1 MLFCLR
7 RPSLYIYIYK
17 NIMNKWTL
25 LALVATSFTA
35 QAQQLPNASFD
46 TPWEECFPYIGKD
59 GKHAK
64 SIGTQPK
71 GWTIANVY
79 GMNTLGAT
87 VVAKDTLGL
96 GTDTKAVKL
105 ANTPNSLLSSQ
116 IVPGYMGLGTTWNT
130 SVMGQQNDGGSFGG
144 IEFTNRP
151 DAVEF
156 YYQRICPEASAD
168 IPATFVAYLWKGQWQ
183 QAEVPIDIAA
193 FGSPKKETMI
203 DRDRNI
209 LGMPTDKG
217 GAVTKSDDALLIA
230 SSIHHIKDINKE
242 LTKLV
247 VPIEYH
253 DSTAIPTKMNLVFA
267 ANDYFD
273 ATTVKAGN
281 SLVVDSVKLVYYHAL
296 ESLTYGDKVYTPN
309 AEGVIDLSEV
319 AFDANTPMQ
328 FHVKGVGAT
337 VEKGTLNAD
346 TQEMTLEV
354 RGNDFAANPESK
366 TTYTLRFKA
375 EAPAPALE
383 LTSLTISGMPFEAL
397 EAGKTAYTLPYVYNP
412 GIVFKGTTNEGY
424 TVGESVFDNKAKTH
438 TVNVVDPAKNDTTS
452 YVFSFTDAVEDA
464 ATGNYEGALS
474 VVLTAQDNNS
484 VPTALSNANIRITKN
499 ANGTINLAID
509 DFAFGG
515 MVVGDIFVS
524 NVPMKDGK
532 IEKTR
537 RTILMTDFDEAG
549 NKLDYS
555 MGWMMG
561 ALPVEVS
568 ADLNTTDKRTSASID
583 IITAENPMLAM
594 MFKGI
599 HVDFVPFTVK
609 GNLLDDSFSGRQ
621 YYENLTVS
629 GHVTKAASKFLQIN
643 NHFFDPNNNNQEC
656 NLPMSFLDLSKAIV
670 DANVTMDDIMA
681 GAPKANNTLVYL
693 PAGSTIQAAN
703 AIVDSKATNFV
714 VNDQVAFHAPK
725 AFTATQVSYDRAFK
739 FGNGYVSSF
748 VLPFAMNTTY
758 VDGKV
763 YKFNAVNGDN
773 VNFTEVTGQLKANV
787 PYLIVANSA
796 KPFSTALAKEVEI
809 EATPE
814 TMEVKADNAPSFA
827 HIGSYNTTKVTSENG
842 TTYYGYTGGKFV
854 KANYGTLNPFRTLI
868 KATGTT
874 ATQFSLKLDGEVTGI
889 IGVNTELGKVDVYN
903 LEGKLVRSQVEAA
916 TALQGLEKGVY
927 VINGKKVMK

>member
-35 QAQQLPNASFD
+35 QAQQLPNANFN
-46 TPWEECFPYIGKD
+46 GKWVD
-59 GKHAK
+59 CIPFVGSNETGKVQ
-64 SIGTQPK
+64 GTQPE
-71 GWTIANVY
+71 GWIISNVNGY
-79 GMNTLGAT
+79 QGLGAT
-87 VVAKDTLGL
+87 IVGSQLTENENLAVALK
-96 GTDTKAVKL
+96 
-105 ANTPNSLLSSQ
+105 NTPNPFMASQ
-116 IVPGYMGLGTTWNT
+116 IVPAYMSLGTTWNT
-130 SVMGQQNDGGSFGG
+130 SKGRFSITNKDGGSFGG
-144 IEFTNRP
+144 MKFTHRP
-151 DAVEF
+151 DAIQFKYKRTAAEPSV
-156 YYQRICPEASAD
+156 
-168 IPATFVAYLWKGQWQ
+168 PATVVAYMWKGEWQ
-183 QAEVPIDIAA
+183 QADVPVTIALS
-193 FGSPKKETMI
+193 GEPKKETMI
-203 DRDRNI
+203 NRDRSI
-209 LGMPTDKG
+209 LGMESAEG
-217 GAVTKSDDALLIA
+217 GAVTKSEDALCIA
-230 SSIHHIKDINKE
+230 QIQEKLSEITEEWKEMTIPFNYADKNAVPTHINVI
-242 LTKLV
+242 
-247 VPIEYH
+247 
-253 DSTAIPTKMNLVFA
+253 FA

-273 ATTVKAGN
+273 ASTVKKDNTLSIDDVAF
-281 SLVVDSVKLVYYHAL
+281 VYYHAL

-424 TVGESVFDNKAKTH
+424 TVSESVFDNKAKTH

-474 VVLTAQDNNS
+474 VVLTAQDDNS

-515 MVVGDIFVS
+515 MIVGDIFVS

-599 HVDFVPFTVK
+599 HVDFVPFTVSGEMK
-609 GNLLDDSFSGRQ
+609 ENGFGGRQ
-621 YYENLTVS
+621 YYENLKVK
-629 GHVTKAASKFLQIN
+629 GAVTKENCKFLQIN
-643 NHFFDPNNNNQEC
+643 NHYVDAASNNEEH
-656 NLPMSFLDLSKAIV
+656 NLPMSFLDLSEATV
-670 DANVTMDDIMA
+670 AADVTMSDIMA

-703 AIVDSKATNFV
+703 AIVDSIATNFV

-725 AFTATQVSYDRAFK
+725 AFTATQVSYERAFNTTK
-739 FGNGYVSSF
+739 GYVSSF
-748 VLPFAMNTTY
+748 VLPFAMNTTD

-763 YKFNAVNGDN
+763 YKFNTVNGDN
-773 VNFTEVTGQLKANV
+773 VNFTEVTGQLEANK

-796 KPFSTALAKEVEI
+796 KPFSKALAKEVKI
-809 EATPE
+809 EATPD
-814 TMEVKADNAPSFA
+814 TMEVTASNAPSFA
-827 HIGSYNTTKVTSENG
+827 HIGSYNTTKVTSDNI
-842 TTYYGYTGGKFV
+842 TTYYGYTDGKFV
-854 KANYGTLNPFRTLI
+854 KANTGTLNPFRTLI

>member
-35 QAQQLPNASFD
+35 QAQQLPNANFNGKWVD
-46 TPWEECFPYIGKD
+46 CIPFIGSNET
-59 GKHAK
+59 GKVQ
-64 SIGTQPK
+64 GTQPE
-71 GWTIANVY
+71 GWVISNVNGY
-79 GMNTLGAT
+79 QGLGAT
-87 VVAKDTLGL
+87 IVGSQLTENENLAVALK
-96 GTDTKAVKL
+96 
-105 ANTPNSLLSSQ
+105 NTPNPFMASQ
-116 IVPGYMGLGTTWNT
+116 IVPAYMSLGTTWNT
-130 SVMGQQNDGGSFGG
+130 SKGMIAITNKDGGSFGG
-144 IEFTNRP
+144 MKFTHRP
-151 DAVEF
+151 DAIQFKYKRTAAEPSV
-156 YYQRICPEASAD
+156 
-168 IPATFVAYLWKGQWQ
+168 PATVVAYMWKGEWQ
-183 QAEVPIDIAA
+183 QADVPVTIALS
-193 FGSPKKETMI
+193 GEPKKETMI
-203 DRDRNI
+203 NRDRSI
-209 LGMPTDKG
+209 LGMESAEG
-217 GAVTKSDDALLIA
+217 GAVTKSEDALCIA
-230 SSIHHIKDINKE
+230 QIQEKLSEITEEWKEMTIPFNYADKNAVPTHINVI
-242 LTKLV
+242 
-247 VPIEYH
+247 
-253 DSTAIPTKMNLVFA
+253 FA

-273 ATTVKAGN
+273 ASTVKKDN
-281 SLVVDSVKLVYYHAL
+281 TLSIDDVTFVYYHAL

-328 FHVKGVGAT
+328 FDVKGVGAT

-424 TVGESVFDNKAKTH
+424 TVSESVFDNKAKTH

-464 ATGNYEGALS
+464 AAGNYEGSLS

-549 NKLDYS
+549 NKLDWS

-599 HVDFVPFTVK
+599 HVDFVPFTVSGDMK
-609 GNLLDDSFSGRQ
+609 ENGFGGRQ
-621 YYENLTVS
+621 YYENLKVK
-629 GHVTKAASKFLQIN
+629 GAVTKENCKFLQIN
-643 NHFFDPNNNNQEC
+643 NHYVDAASNNEEH
-656 NLPMSFLDLSKAIV
+656 NLPMSFLDLSEATV
-670 DANVTMDDIMA
+670 AADVTMSDIMA

-693 PAGSTIQAAN
+693 PEGNTIEAAN
-703 AIVDSKATNFV
+703 AIVGTNAKELALNDTLTFV
-714 VNDQVAFHAPK
+714 SPK
-725 AFTATQVSYDRAFK
+725 AFTTEAVNYSREFEADSYATLF
-739 FGNGYVSSF
+739 
-748 VLPFAMNTTY
+748 LPFGTEKF
-758 VDGKV
+758 DGEA
-763 YKFNAVNGDN
+763 YKFVKADSEKLY
-773 VNFTEVTGQLKANV
+773 FETAKQLEALT
-787 PYLIVANSA
+787 PYLVKPLSA
-796 KPFSTALAKEVEI
+796 KPFANAAAEVAVAANDTVVKVTNNGMTFAGVLTAADSLNAEGEKVF
-809 EATPE
+809 ALN
-814 TMEVKADNAPSFA
+814 ADNAFA
-827 HIGSYNTTKVTSENG
+827 PVND
-842 TTYYGYTGGKFV
+842 
-854 KANYGTLNPFRTLI
+854 KACAAFRAIMFGNSKAEVLTLVIDN
-868 KATGTT
+868 K
-874 ATQFSLKLDGEVTGI
+874 VTGI
-889 IGVNTELGKVDVYN
+889 VDASLDFNKLVDVYN
-903 LEGKLVRSQVEAA
+903 IEGKLIRSRVAA
-916 TALQGLEKGVY
+916 ASALNGLGSGIY
-927 VINGKKVMK
+927 IINGKKVIK

>member
-35 QAQQLPNASFD
+35 QAQQLPNANFNGKWVD
-46 TPWEECFPYIGKD
+46 CIPFIGSNET
-59 GKHAK
+59 GKVQ
-64 SIGTQPK
+64 GTQPE
-71 GWTIANVY
+71 GWVISNVNGY
-79 GMNTLGAT
+79 QGLGAT
-87 VVAKDTLGL
+87 IVGSQLTENENLAVALK
-96 GTDTKAVKL
+96 
-105 ANTPNSLLSSQ
+105 NTPNPFMASQ
-116 IVPGYMGLGTTWNT
+116 IVPAYMSLGTTWNT
-130 SVMGQQNDGGSFGG
+130 SKGMIAITNKDGGSFGG
-144 IEFTNRP
+144 MKFTHRP
-151 DAVEF
+151 DAIQFKYKRTAAEPSV
-156 YYQRICPEASAD
+156 
-168 IPATFVAYLWKGQWQ
+168 PATVVAYMWKGEWQ
-183 QAEVPIDIAA
+183 QADVPVTIALS
-193 FGSPKKETMI
+193 GEPKKETMI
-203 DRDRNI
+203 NRDRSI
-209 LGMPTDKG
+209 LGMESAEG
-217 GAVTKSDDALLIA
+217 GAVTKSEDALCIA
-230 SSIHHIKDINKE
+230 QIQEKLSEITEEWKEMTIPFNYADKNAVPTHINVI
-242 LTKLV
+242 
-247 VPIEYH
+247 
-253 DSTAIPTKMNLVFA
+253 FA

-273 ATTVKAGN
+273 ASTVKKDN
-281 SLVVDSVKLVYYHAL
+281 TLSIDDVTFVYYHAL

-328 FHVKGVGAT
+328 FDVKGVGAT

-354 RGNDFAANPESK
+354 HGNDFAANPESK

-424 TVGESVFDNKAKTH
+424 TVSESVFDNKAKTH

-464 ATGNYEGALS
+464 AAGNYEGSLS

-549 NKLDYS
+549 NKLDWS

-599 HVDFVPFTVK
+599 HVDFVPFTVSGEMK
-609 GNLLDDSFSGRQ
+609 ENGFGGRQ
-621 YYENLTVS
+621 YYENLKVK
-629 GHVTKAASKFLQIN
+629 GAVTKENCKFLQIN
-643 NHFFDPNNNNQEC
+643 NHYVDAASNNEEH
-656 NLPMSFLDLSKAIV
+656 NLPMSYLDLSEATV
-670 DANVTMDDIMA
+670 AADVTMSDIMA

-693 PAGSTIQAAN
+693 PEGNTIEAAN
-703 AIVDSKATNFV
+703 AIVGTNAKELALNDTLTFV
-714 VNDQVAFHAPK
+714 SPK
-725 AFTATQVSYDRAFK
+725 AFTAEAVNYSREFEADSYATLF
-739 FGNGYVSSF
+739 
-748 VLPFAMNTTY
+748 LPFGTEKF
-758 VDGKV
+758 DGEA
-763 YKFNAVNGDN
+763 YKFVKADN
-773 VNFTEVTGQLKANV
+773 EKLYFETAKQLEALT
-787 PYLIVANSA
+787 PYLVKPLSA
-796 KPFSTALAKEVEI
+796 KPFANAAAEVAVAANDTVVKVTNNGMTFAGVLTAADSLNAEGEKVF
-809 EATPE
+809 ALN
-814 TMEVKADNAPSFA
+814 ADNAFA
-827 HIGSYNTTKVTSENG
+827 PVND
-842 TTYYGYTGGKFV
+842 
-854 KANYGTLNPFRTLI
+854 KACAAFRAIMFGNSKAEVLTLVIDN
-868 KATGTT
+868 K
-874 ATQFSLKLDGEVTGI
+874 VTGI
-889 IGVNTELGKVDVYN
+889 VDASLDFNKLVDVYN
-903 LEGKLVRSQVEAA
+903 IEGKLIRSRVAA
-916 TALQGLEKGVY
+916 ASALNGLGSGIY
-927 VINGKKVMK
+927 IINGKKVIK

>member
-1 MLFCLR
+1 
-7 RPSLYIYIYK
+7 
-17 NIMNKWTL
+17 MNKWTL

-35 QAQQLPNASFD
+35 QAQQLPNANFNGKWVD
-46 TPWEECFPYIGKD
+46 CIPFIGSNET
-59 GKHAK
+59 GKVQ
-64 SIGTQPK
+64 GTQPE
-71 GWTIANVY
+71 GWVISNVNGY
-79 GMNTLGAT
+79 QGLGAT
-87 VVAKDTLGL
+87 IVGSQLTENENLAVALK
-96 GTDTKAVKL
+96 
-105 ANTPNSLLSSQ
+105 NTPNPFMASQ
-116 IVPGYMGLGTTWNT
+116 IVPAYMSLGTTWNT
-130 SVMGQQNDGGSFGG
+130 SKGMIAITNKDGGSFGG
-144 IEFTNRP
+144 MKFTHRP
-151 DAVEF
+151 DAIQFKYKRTAAEPSV
-156 YYQRICPEASAD
+156 
-168 IPATFVAYLWKGQWQ
+168 PATVVAYMWKGEWQ
-183 QAEVPIDIAA
+183 QADVPVTIALS
-193 FGSPKKETMI
+193 GEPKKETMI
-203 DRDRNI
+203 NRDRSI
-209 LGMPTDKG
+209 LGMESAEG
-217 GAVTKSDDALLIA
+217 GAVTKSEDALCIA
-230 SSIHHIKDINKE
+230 QIQEKLSEITEEWKEMTIPFNYADKNAVPTHINVI
-242 LTKLV
+242 
-247 VPIEYH
+247 
-253 DSTAIPTKMNLVFA
+253 FA

-273 ATTVKAGN
+273 ASTVKKDN
-281 SLVVDSVKLVYYHAL
+281 TLSIDDVTFVYYHAL

-424 TVGESVFDNKAKTH
+424 TVSESVFDNKAKTH

-464 ATGNYEGALS
+464 AAGNYEGSLS

-549 NKLDYS
+549 NKLDWS

-599 HVDFVPFTVK
+599 HVDFVPFTVSGEMK
-609 GNLLDDSFSGRQ
+609 ENGFGGRQ
-621 YYENLTVS
+621 YYENLKVK
-629 GHVTKAASKFLQIN
+629 GAVTKENCKFLQIN
-643 NHFFDPNNNNQEC
+643 NHYVDAASNNEEH
-656 NLPMSFLDLSKAIV
+656 NLPMSFLDLSEATV
-670 DANVTMDDIMA
+670 AADVTMSDIMA

-693 PAGSTIQAAN
+693 PEGNTIEAAN
-703 AIVDSKATNFV
+703 AIVGTNAKELALNDTLTFV
-714 VNDQVAFHAPK
+714 SPK
-725 AFTATQVSYDRAFK
+725 AFTAEAVNYSREFEADSYATLF
-739 FGNGYVSSF
+739 
-748 VLPFAMNTTY
+748 LPFGTEKF
-758 VDGKV
+758 DGEA
-763 YKFNAVNGDN
+763 YKFVKADN
-773 VNFTEVTGQLKANV
+773 EKLYFETAKQLEALT
-787 PYLIVANSA
+787 PYLVKPLSA
-796 KPFSTALAKEVEI
+796 KPFANAAAEVAVAANDTVVKVTNNGMTFAGVLTAVDSLNAEGEKVF
-809 EATPE
+809 ALN
-814 TMEVKADNAPSFA
+814 ADNAFA
-827 HIGSYNTTKVTSENG
+827 PVND
-842 TTYYGYTGGKFV
+842 
-854 KANYGTLNPFRTLI
+854 KACAAFRAIMFGNSKAEVLTLVIDN
-868 KATGTT
+868 K
-874 ATQFSLKLDGEVTGI
+874 VTGI
-889 IGVNTELGKVDVYN
+889 VDASLDFNKLVDVYN
-903 LEGKLVRSQVEAA
+903 IEGKLIRSRVAA
-916 TALQGLEKGVY
+916 ASALNGLGSGIY
-927 VINGKKVMK
+927 IINGKKVIK

>member
-1 MLFCLR
+1 
-7 RPSLYIYIYK
+7 
-17 NIMNKWTL
+17 MNKWTL

-35 QAQQLPNASFD
+35 QAQQLPNANFNGKWVD
-46 TPWEECFPYIGKD
+46 CIPFIGSNET
-59 GKHAK
+59 GKVQ
-64 SIGTQPK
+64 GTQPE
-71 GWTIANVY
+71 GWIISNVNGY
-79 GMNTLGAT
+79 QGLGAT
-87 VVAKDTLGL
+87 IVGSQLTENENLAVALK
-96 GTDTKAVKL
+96 
-105 ANTPNSLLSSQ
+105 NTPNPFMASQ
-116 IVPGYMGLGTTWNT
+116 IVPAYMSLGTTWNT
-130 SVMGQQNDGGSFGG
+130 SKGMIAITNKDGGSFGG
-144 IEFTNRP
+144 MKFTHRP
-151 DAVEF
+151 DAIQFKYKRTAAEPSV
-156 YYQRICPEASAD
+156 
-168 IPATFVAYLWKGQWQ
+168 PATVVAYMWKGEWQ
-183 QAEVPIDIAA
+183 QADVPVTIALS
-193 FGSPKKETMI
+193 GEPKKETMI
-203 DRDRNI
+203 NRDRSI
-209 LGMPTDKG
+209 LGMESAEG
-217 GAVTKSDDALLIA
+217 GAVTKSEDALCIA
-230 SSIHHIKDINKE
+230 QIQEKLSEITEEWKEMTIPFNYADKNAVPTHINVI
-242 LTKLV
+242 
-247 VPIEYH
+247 
-253 DSTAIPTKMNLVFA
+253 FA

-273 ATTVKAGN
+273 ASTVKKDNTLSIDDVAF
-281 SLVVDSVKLVYYHAL
+281 VYYHAL

-464 ATGNYEGALS
+464 AAGNYEGSLS

-549 NKLDYS
+549 NKLDWS

-599 HVDFVPFTVK
+599 HVDFVPFTVSGEMK
-609 GNLLDDSFSGRQ
+609 ENGFGGRQ
-621 YYENLTVS
+621 YYENLKVK
-629 GHVTKAASKFLQIN
+629 GAVTKENCKFLQIN
-643 NHFFDPNNNNQEC
+643 NHYVDAASNNEEH
-656 NLPMSFLDLSKAIV
+656 NLPMSFLDLSEATV
-670 DANVTMDDIMA
+670 AADVTMSDIMA

-693 PAGSTIQAAN
+693 PEGNTIEAAN
-703 AIVDSKATNFV
+703 AIVGTNAKELALNDTLTFV
-714 VNDQVAFHAPK
+714 SPK
-725 AFTATQVSYDRAFK
+725 AFTAEAVNYSREFEADSYATLF
-739 FGNGYVSSF
+739 
-748 VLPFAMNTTY
+748 LPFGTEKF
-758 VDGKV
+758 DGEA
-763 YKFNAVNGDN
+763 YKFVKADSEKLY
-773 VNFTEVTGQLKANV
+773 FETAKQLEALT
-787 PYLIVANSA
+787 PYLVKPLSA
-796 KPFSTALAKEVEI
+796 KPFANAAAEV
-809 EATPE
+809 AVAANDT
-814 TMEVKADNAPSFA
+814 VV
-827 HIGSYNTTKVTSENG
+827 KVTNNG
-842 TTYYGYTGGKFV
+842 MTFAGVLTAADSLNAEGEKVFALNADHAFAPV
-854 KANYGTLNPFRTLI
+854 NDKACAAFRAIMFGNSKAEVLTLVIDN
-868 KATGTT
+868 K
-874 ATQFSLKLDGEVTGI
+874 VTGI
-889 IGVNTELGKVDVYN
+889 VDASLDFNKLVDVYN
-903 LEGKLVRSQVEAA
+903 IEGKLIRSRVAA
-916 TALQGLEKGVY
+916 ASALNGLGSGIY
-927 VINGKKVMK
+927 IINGKKVIK